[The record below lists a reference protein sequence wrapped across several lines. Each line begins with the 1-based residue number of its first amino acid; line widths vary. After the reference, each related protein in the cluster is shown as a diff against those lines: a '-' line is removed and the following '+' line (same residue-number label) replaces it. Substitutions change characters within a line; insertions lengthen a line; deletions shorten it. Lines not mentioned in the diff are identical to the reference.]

1 MAGVSFESGASAD
14 RRIGRAGQTA
24 VLVAGLN
31 PYRLLDSRYRGFL
44 SLVGSQIGAAIAN
57 AQTYED
63 ERRRAEALAEL
74 DRAKTTF
81 FLKLVNSLLDFSRL
95 EAGRVEAQFEP
106 VDLALLTADVAS
118 TFRAAIEKAGLRL
131 IVDCPPLP
139 SPAYVDRDMW
149 EKIVLNLLSNAFKFT
164 FEGEIRVSLWQ
175 EYGRVQLTVSDT
187 GTGIPPDAI
196 PHIFE
201 RFRRAQNARA
211 RTFEGTG
218 IGLALVHELVKL
230 HGGQVSVT
238 SEVDRGTT
246 FEIVLPIGHEHLP
259 ADRVGPSRAG
269 VAAGLGA
276 APFVQ
281 EAQRWLP
288 DGAPSEDITPSGE
301 LFADVPGSLLRAAG
315 DTTRARIL
323 VADDNAD
330 MREYVRRLL
339 GSRWFSR
346 LLRTAALP

>member
-1 MAGVSFESGASAD
+1 
-14 RRIGRAGQTA
+14 
-24 VLVAGLN
+24 
-31 PYRLLDSRYRGFL
+31 
-44 SLVGSQIGAAIAN
+44 
-57 AQTYED
+57 
-63 ERRRAEALAEL
+63 
-74 DRAKTTF
+74 
-81 FLKLVNSLLDFSRL
+81 
-95 EAGRVEAQFEP
+95 
-106 VDLALLTADVAS
+106 
-118 TFRAAIEKAGLRL
+118 
-131 IVDCPPLP
+131 
-139 SPAYVDRDMW
+139 
-149 EKIVLNLLSNAFKFT
+149 
-164 FEGEIRVSLWQ
+164 VSLWQ
-175 EYGRVQLTVSDT
+175 KYGRVQLTVSDT

-301 LFADVPGSLLRAAG
+301 LFADVPGSLLALPATRPGRAFSWQMTMPTCASMSAACWDRG
-315 DTTRARIL
+315 GL
-323 VADDNAD
+323 
-330 MREYVRRLL
+330 
-339 GSRWFSR
+339 SR